1 MERQDELDLEEIL
14 QEFSNDPHPREEV
27 SGDTIRL
34 DQVREAVNTAAK
46 DLGDT
51 TEFEPIRV
59 EEAQEALPEPEV
71 FPEPEVEPFSEEWE
85 PEYDQPMGDWP
96 RPEPIP
102 FRPKS
107 RFRELREK
115 LVAGPERQYYAL
127 TEQGL
132 GKLQLA
138 VLGCLITFLLTAGFT
153 VMHAVG
159 LVGENRLR
167 LLVFAQFL
175 GLLLSGLLGCYRLME
190 GIGDLLHLR
199 FTTGTLLVVTFV
211 ICCIDGVL
219 CLQEL
224 RIPAS
229 AAFSLEM
236 SMALW
241 ASYQRR
247 SELLGQMDTL
257 RRATDLTSVAAVPED
272 YEGLPGLR
280 SGCGQVEHYMDHYDA
295 PSGPQRVMNWYALA
309 ALAVSGGLAVLAG
322 VRHGYSAGMQLC
334 AGALLVSMPATAFV
348 AMTRPGAIVEKRLH
362 KLGAILCGWN
372 GIKAMKHKAAYPLE
386 DDDLF
391 PMGSVK
397 LNGVKFFG
405 SREPDQV
412 LSYATALIRANGGA
426 LVVLFTRMLASR
438 GGFEPEVSELHCGVG
453 GVSGEIGGETV
464 LLGNREYMQEMG
476 VDLSLAPEVDQAVY
490 VTIENE
496 LCGLFVVAYSKPKSS
511 VAGLRT
517 LCGYKGLTP
526 VSLCEDVMLTES
538 FLRKKFGVNTR
549 NMAFPGRDVRLELAQ
564 RECGEDDP
572 VIALTTKPGLAPKAF
587 AVTGARVLKSALRA
601 GLAIHMA
608 GGILGL
614 LIMAALAW
622 VGGMDI
628 ITASNILLYELIW
641 MMPGILVTEWT
652 RTL

>member
-1 MERQDELDLEEIL
+1 MEQEKELNLEEIL
-14 QEFSNDPHPREEV
+14 QEFSDNPPPPEEV
-27 SGDTIRL
+27 TGDTIRL
-34 DQVREAVNTAAK
+34 DQVRDAVNAGGQ

-59 EEAQEALPEPEV
+59 EESPEPE
-71 FPEPEVEPFSEEWE
+71 PEPPEQPPQVEPFSEGWE

-102 FRPKS
+102 FRPRS
-107 RFRELREK
+107 RLRELREK

-132 GKLQLA
+132 GKLQMA
-138 VLGCLITFLLTAGFT
+138 VVGCLITCVLTAGFT

-159 LVGENRLR
+159 LVGQERLR

-190 GIGDLLHLR
+190 GLGDLLRLR
-199 FTTGTLLVVTFV
+199 FTTGTLLVVTFAV
-211 ICCIDGVL
+211 CCIDGVL

-247 SELLGQMDTL
+247 TELMGQMDTL
-257 RRATDLTSVAAVPED
+257 RRATDLYSLAVVPDD
-272 YEGLPGLR
+272 YQGLPGLR
-280 SGCGQVEHYMDHYDA
+280 TGCGQVEHYMDHYDA
-295 PSGPQRVMNWYALA
+295 PSGPQRVMNWYALGA
-309 ALAVSGGLAVLAG
+309 LLACAGLGALAGARHGFSAG
-322 VRHGYSAGMQLC
+322 VQLC

-348 AMTRPGAIVEKRLH
+348 SMTRPGAILEKRLH
-362 KLGAILCGWN
+362 KLGAVLCGWH
-372 GIKAMKHKAAYPLE
+372 GVRAVKHKAAYPLE
-386 DDDLF
+386 DEDLF
-391 PMGSVK
+391 PMGSTK

-405 SREPDQV
+405 DREPDHI
-412 LSYATALIRANGGA
+412 LACATALIRANGGA

-438 GGFEPEVSELHCGVG
+438 GGSEPEVRELHCASG
-453 GVSGEIGGETV
+453 GVSGQIGQETV
-464 LLGNREYMQEMG
+464 LVGTREYMLEMG
-476 VDLSLAPEVDQAVY
+476 VDLSRAPKVEQAVY
-490 VTIENE
+490 AAMDGE
-496 LCGLFVVAYSKPKSS
+496 LCGLFVVAYNKPKSS

-517 LCGYKGLTP
+517 LCGYRGLTP
-526 VSLCEDVMLTES
+526 VSLCEDVMLTEP
-538 FLRKKFGVNTR
+538 FLRSKFGVNTR
-549 NMAFPGRDVRLELAQ
+549 RMAFPARDVRLELAQ
-564 RECGEDDP
+564 REPAEEDT
-572 VIALTTKPGLAPKAF
+572 VVALTTKPGLAPKAF
-587 AVTGARVLKSALRA
+587 AATGARVLKSALRA
-601 GLAIHMA
+601 GLAIHMT

-641 MMPGILVTEWT
+641 MMPGLLVTEWT